1 MNEPMSDTRRNERF
15 ETRRLFVALV
25 AAVTLGAMDSA
36 FAVVP
41 ARAVYVNAARVS
53 PATLHALE
61 VQYRAV
67 VPNGRYWYDAHSG
80 LWGRQGGAA
89 LGRIDAGLKLGGR
102 LRADASNG
110 NTRVFVNGRRL
121 PAVELQALVRLV
133 GRVAP
138 GRYWLD
144 AYGNA
149 GFEGGPAIVNIVAA
163 HRQARRRNAG
173 GWNRSTP
180 GGNWGGDGGCT
191 YYSHP
196 DGPSVMI
203 GNC

>member
-1 MNEPMSDTRRNERF
+1 MNETMSDTSGNEPF
-15 ETRRLFVALV
+15 EIRRLFVALV
-25 AAVTLGAMDSA
+25 AAVTFGAMASA
-36 FAVVP
+36 FAAAP
-41 ARAVYVNAARVS
+41 ARAVYVNGARVS

-61 VQYRAV
+61 AEYRTPV
-67 VPNGRYWYDAHSG
+67 TDGRYWYDAHSG

-110 NTRVFVNGRRL
+110 DTRVFVNGRRL

-133 GRVAP
+133 GPVAP

-163 HRQARRRNAG
+163 HHQARRRNTG
-173 GWNRSTP
+173 GWNRNTP
-180 GGNWGGDGGCT
+180 GGNWGGDGGCS

-196 DGPSVMI
+196 DGPNVMI